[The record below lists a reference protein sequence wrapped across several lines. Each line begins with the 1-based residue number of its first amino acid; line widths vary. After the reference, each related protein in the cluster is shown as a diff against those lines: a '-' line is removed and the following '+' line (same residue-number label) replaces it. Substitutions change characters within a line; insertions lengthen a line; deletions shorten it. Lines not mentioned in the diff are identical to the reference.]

1 MFNKIILVL
10 SLVFIS
16 ACGSGSSNEQ
26 GVSFTLLGF
35 FSEIG
40 DAGETPPGELGQ
52 STPLSAENPESQSGN
67 LAGSVST
74 VVGLQNNITSQFL
87 RVDRLEM
94 DYFIEGAS
102 IQPPSTL
109 VAVTT
114 ILGASPG
121 DTLTGGSSSSS
132 SGGGTTTQE
141 DTSTVYASFPI
152 VPPDV
157 MAWLN
162 FNRASLPEL
171 PFTMIASVR
180 ASAVGSS
187 GARYDS
193 NEGSYFIIF
202 TPDNVIAPD

>member
-1 MFNKIILVL
+1 MLKRLVLVL

-16 ACGSGSSNEQ
+16 ACGSGSSNDQ

-35 FSEIG
+35 FSEVG
-40 DAGETPPGELGQ
+40 DARRTPPGELGQ
-52 STPLSAENPESQSGN
+52 SVPLSAENPENQTGN

-74 VVGLQNNITSQFL
+74 VVGLQNNITTQFL

-94 DYFIEGAS
+94 DYFVEGAS

-132 SGGGTTTQE
+132 GGGTTTEE
-141 DTSTVYASFPI
+141 DTSAVYASFPI

-171 PFTMIASVR
+171 PFTMIATVR

-202 TPDNVIAPD
+202 TPDNVIAPE